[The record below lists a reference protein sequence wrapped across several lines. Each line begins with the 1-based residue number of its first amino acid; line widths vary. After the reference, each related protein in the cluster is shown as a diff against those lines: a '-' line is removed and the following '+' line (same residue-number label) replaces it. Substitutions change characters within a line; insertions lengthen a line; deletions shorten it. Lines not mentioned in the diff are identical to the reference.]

1 MQRRKNRFWLKTSA
15 LVVAVISRTYVVYVL
30 FGAIARLFGRVESI
44 HMTYPAESR
53 FREAYTFQAPFLRRL
68 YRAFDWTPSP
78 IALFWQGGE
87 MGVTLA
93 VPSDEAALVAR
104 ENEAKLRLLL
114 RRLRLIQRLIGA
126 SQVTLAGILPSLIA
140 RNRIDTG
147 GLVVADP
154 RPATRRAL
162 LSAIDQVVESDFD
175 GKRPP
180 ILLFGGAGYVG
191 ADLMAALEANGDALC
206 IIDVKEGAESAETC
220 LSRFH
225 GQPILLVDVA
235 RRGALAPQ
243 ISRLWPELVLLN
255 ETYPEPTGKM
265 LAALH
270 SRGVRVR
277 HVAGVAGTL
286 RPSLPGAYAG
296 AVPCCAAHRIGE
308 TTEAVVIAL

>member
-1 MQRRKNRFWLKTSA
+1 VRRRNNRFWLKTSA
-15 LVVAVISRTYVVYVL
+15 LVVAVVSRTYVVYVL

-78 IALFWQGGE
+78 IALFWQGGKL
-87 MGVTLA
+87 GLTLA

-114 RRLRLIQRLIGA
+114 RRLRLIQRLVGA

-191 ADLMAALEANGDALC
+191 ADLKAALEANGDALC

-220 LSRFH
+220 LSRFR
-225 GQPILLVDVA
+225 GQPVLLVDVA

-270 SRGVRVR
+270 SRGIRVR

-308 TTEAVVIAL
+308 TTKAVVIAL